1 MRYPSLV
8 RKEHCRIPIR
18 VSLES
23 EDLNDDGAAEVIF
36 EKDLS
41 CNYQNSSKKVLNGQ
55 KEYVQ
60 ISGVALFNGDIAPDI
75 SDISI
80 GSVVVFGEKRRIASG
95 RKCRNPDGTVNYT
108 RLELM

>member
-1 MRYPSLV
+1 MKYPDLV
-8 RKEHCRIPIR
+8 RKAQCKTPIR

-23 EDLNDDGAAEVIF
+23 EGLNEDGASEVIF
-36 EKDLS
+36 EEDLR

-60 ISGVALFNGDIAPDI
+60 ISGAALFHGDIAPDI
-75 SDISI
+75 SDIST
-80 GSVVVFGEKRRIASG
+80 GSVAIFGEKRRIASG
-95 RKCRNPDGTVNYT
+95 CKCRNPDGTVNYT